1 MIIFPR
7 LPPTHIHTL
16 GFIAIMSIVLFMVL
30 DTLNVRKGQ
39 CILLPL
45 ITMQHGDEW
54 YNSDDN

>member
-1 MIIFPR
+1 MIIFSTTT
-7 LPPTHIHTL
+7 PTHIHTL

-30 DTLNVRKGQ
+30 DMFNARKRQ

-45 ITMQHGDEW
+45 ITIQRGDEW